1 MQDHPLS
8 YQSNPA
14 QERCDKAAY
23 ELRLMLGTKIVDYGK
38 ILSILESKDS

>member
-1 MQDHPLS
+1 MQDHSLA
-8 YQSNPA
+8 YESNPA

-23 ELRLMLGTKIVDYGK
+23 ELRLMLGKKVVDYGK